1 MFGATGVVFRKEMT
15 EGLRDRRSLV
25 AVLISISIFPVLVL
39 FMGRFAEGVRNEV
52 RQMEIPVLGAENAPD
67 LTDWLGR
74 QPGVAVVA
82 GPEEPEAA
90 VRAREADLVLR
101 IPEDYRE
108 RFREA
113 RPAEVEVIADST
125 RAAASAKAR
134 RAAALLE
141 QYGQEVASLRLVA
154 RGISPLVVRPLTVAR
169 HEVFSERRRRVFSVL
184 GFIPMFLL
192 MNAFFGGMQIS
203 ADAVAGER
211 ERGSIEALLLNA
223 VPAARLVTGKWA
235 AAAVFAC
242 FLTALGMG
250 TIVAVLRFMPGAM
263 NLTPKAGDWALVALT
278 ALPLALF
285 CSALQ
290 VVVATYA
297 KSYKEAQTYF
307 GYLSFA
313 PMLPFFAV
321 TFNWVESG
329 SWTAVIP
336 ILGQHLMILDIV
348 AGEYTSPG
356 SIALAGLVA
365 LGAAF
370 ALLRFASRLFVRE
383 SVVFVR

>member
-1 MFGATGVVFRKEMT
+1 MGAAGVVFRKELL
-15 EGLRDRRSLV
+15 EGARDRRALV
-25 AVLISISIFPVLVL
+25 AVFISISIFPILVL
-39 FMGRFAEGVRNEV
+39 FMGRFAEGVRDEV
-52 RQMEIPVLGAENAPD
+52 RQMEIPVVGGEHAPD
-67 LTDWLGR
+67 LTDWLSR
-74 QPGVAVVA
+74 QPGVEVVA

-90 VRAREADLVLR
+90 VRDREADLVLR
-101 IPEDYRE
+101 IPEDYRSE
-108 RFREA
+108 FREA
-113 RPAEVEVIADST
+113 RPAGVEVVADST

-134 RAAALLE
+134 RASALLE

-154 RGISPLVVRPLTVAR
+154 RGISPLVVRPVEVSR
-169 HEVFSERRRRVFSVL
+169 REVFSERRRRVFSVL

-223 VPAARLVTGKWA
+223 VPAARLVVGKWA

-242 FLTALGMG
+242 FLTALGLV

-263 NLTPKAGDWALVALT
+263 NITPTAGDWALVAAT

-313 PMLPFFAV
+313 PMVPFFAV

-329 SWTAVIP
+329 TWTSFLP

-348 AGEYTSPG
+348 AGEPAAIWQ
-356 SIALAGLVA
+356 IALAGAIAL
-365 LGAAF
+365 LGAYG
-370 ALLRFASRLFVRE
+370 LLRFGSRLFVRE

>member
-1 MFGATGVVFRKEMT
+1 MGAAGVVFRKELV
-15 EGLRDRRSLV
+15 EGARDRRALV
-25 AVLISISIFPVLVL
+25 AVFISISIFPILVL
-39 FMGRFAEGVRNEV
+39 FMGRFAEGVRDEV
-52 RQMEIPVLGAENAPD
+52 RQMEIPVVGGEHAPD
-67 LTDWLGR
+67 LTDWLSR
-74 QPGVAVVA
+74 QPGVEVVA

-90 VRAREADLVLR
+90 VRDREADLVLR
-101 IPEDYRE
+101 IPEDYRSE
-108 RFREA
+108 FREA
-113 RPAEVEVIADST
+113 RPAGVEVVADST

-134 RAAALLE
+134 RASALLE

-154 RGISPLVVRPLTVAR
+154 RGISPLVVRPVEVSR
-169 HEVFSERRRRVFSVL
+169 REVFSERRRRVFSVL

-223 VPAARLVTGKWA
+223 VPAARLVVGKWA

-242 FLTALGMG
+242 FLTALGLV

-263 NLTPKAGDWALVALT
+263 NITPTAGDWALVAAT

-313 PMLPFFAV
+313 PMVPFFAV

-329 SWTAVIP
+329 TWTSFLP

-348 AGEYTSPG
+348 AGEPAAIWQ
-356 SIALAGLVA
+356 IALAGAIAL
-365 LGAAF
+365 LGAYG
-370 ALLRFASRLFVRE
+370 LLRFGSRLFVRE